1 MERIM
6 NQELTTKRLG
16 RTVEAFQQ
24 LLVDNLY
31 HSHGQ
36 AIQSAS
42 KHDAYMALCYSVR
55 DYLIHRWRKTTEAHY
70 SANPKFVYYLSAEYL
85 MGKQLPQNLLYTDT
99 SELARSAFAEYGID
113 LNELLQLDVE
123 PGLGNGGLGRLAAC
137 FIDSLATLNIP
148 AVGYGIRYEFGIF
161 KQTFNDGWQM
171 EKPDGWALYGNPWEF
186 PQSDEMVEV
195 GLSGTTENYRDEDG
209 NLRVRWVPE
218 RKVLGE
224 PCTTLV
230 PGYGTEQVNILRL
243 WRARATEEFDFDLFD
258 EGDYA
263 RAVEQKVYSETI
275 SKVLYP
281 NDNTPQG
288 KRLRLQQQY
297 FFVACSLNDIIRRFR
312 LKNTDWDQFPE
323 KVVIQLNDTHPVV
336 AIPELMRILVDE
348 IGLQWDRAWNISRN
362 TFAYTC
368 HTLLP
373 EALETWPIVLFGSLL
388 PRHLE
393 IVYEINR
400 RFLDEVRARFPGDES
415 RVARMSLIE
424 EGRHRQVRMANL
436 ATVGSFAVNGVAELQ
451 SRLLRERT
459 LNDFAEMWPDKFQNK
474 TNGVT
479 PRRFMRLANPRLSEA
494 ITSAIGA
501 GWLTDLDQLSK
512 LEDHVDDR
520 AFCEKWR
527 DIKLHNK
534 EDLAHLL
541 FDKTGVELDINS
553 VFDVLVKRLH
563 EYKRQLLKALHIIWL
578 YQRVKANPAEGVV
591 PRTFLFGAKAAPGY
605 FMAKRI
611 IKLIHNVA
619 AVVNSDPDVGRF
631 LTVVFPANFNVSM
644 AEKIYPGAD
653 ISEQISM
660 AGKEA
665 SGTGNMKFALNGAVT
680 VGTLD
685 GANVEIRERVG
696 AENFFLFG
704 LTAEEVFAAKQ
715 RGYNPREYYDAN
727 EELRNVID
735 SIASGQFSDGDQEL
749 FQPIVDSLL
758 KHDEYLLLA
767 DFQSYVDC
775 CEQAARAYTDQQRW
789 TKMSILN
796 AARCG
801 FFSSDRSMRQYCEE
815 IWRVEPVD
823 VTRNR

>member
-1 MERIM
+1 MMMERRM
-6 NQELTTKRLG
+6 NQKITTKRLG
-16 RTVEAFQQ
+16 RTVEAFQE

-55 DYLIHRWRKTTEAHY
+55 DYLIDRWRKTTEAHY

-99 SELARSAFAEYGID
+99 SELAQSALAEYGVD

-161 KQTFNDGWQM
+161 KQTFKDGWQV

-195 GLSGTTENYRDEDG
+195 GLSGTTEHYTDEDG
-209 NLRVRWVPE
+209 NLRTRWVPE
-218 RKVLGE
+218 HKVLGE

-230 PGYGTEQVNILRL
+230 PGYGTEKVNILRL

-258 EGDYA
+258 EGDYT
-263 RAVEQKVYSETI
+263 RAVEQKVHSETI

-312 LKNTDWDQFPE
+312 LKNTDWDHFPE

-348 IGLQWDRAWNISRN
+348 IGLVWDRAWNISRN

-373 EALETWPIVLFGSLL
+373 EALETWPVDLFGKLL

-393 IVYEINR
+393 IVYEINH
-400 RFLDEVRARFPGDES
+400 RFLDEVRARFPGDEG
-415 RVARMSLIE
+415 RVARMSLIQ
-424 EGRHRQVRMANL
+424 EGSQRQVRMANL
-436 ATVGSFAVNGVAELQ
+436 AAVGSFAVNGVAELQ

-459 LNDFAEMWPDKFQNK
+459 LNDFAEMGPDKFQNK

-494 ITSAIGA
+494 ITSAIGD

-512 LEDHVDDR
+512 LEDHVDDLT
-520 AFCEKWR
+520 FCAKWR
-527 DIKLHNK
+527 DIKQQNK
-534 EDLAHLL
+534 QDLADLL
-541 FDKTGVELDINS
+541 LARTGIELESNS

-563 EYKRQLLKALHIIWL
+563 EYKRQLLKTLHIIWL
-578 YQRVKANPAEGVV
+578 YQRVKANPAEGIV

-619 AVVNSDPDVGRF
+619 AVVNNDPDVGTS
-631 LTVVFPANFNVSM
+631 LKVVFPANFNVSM
-644 AEKIYPGAD
+644 AEKIYPGSD

-704 LTAEEVFAAKQ
+704 LTAEEVFAVKQ
-715 RGYNPREYYDAN
+715 GGYNPRDYYDAN

-749 FQPIVDSLL
+749 FRPMIDSLL
-758 KHDEYLLLA
+758 NHDEYLLLA

-801 FFSSDRSMRQYCEE
+801 FFSSDRSMRQYCRE
-815 IWRVEPVD
+815 IWCVEPVR
-823 VTRNR
+823 VT